1 MNPSQVHHKSL
12 AGINKLPA
20 DLWWA
25 WLKFITN
32 HWLGLTS
39 CQLICDEPDW
49 SSSHHWLGL
58 TSCQLICDEPDWSSS
73 QITGWDW
80 KVASWFVMNLTEV
93 HHKSLAGINKLP
105 ADLWWTWLKFI
116 TNHWLGLT
124 SCQLICDEPAWSS
137 SQITGW
143 DWKVASWFAMNF
155 SQICMHACASMLVS
169 PCSMCMRLQPGR
181 GLHPSPFLVS
191 SFNSPWQPVT
201 PLVHPTVSW
210 RDEIF
215 RSTETVPGGST

>member
-1 MNPSQVHHKSL
+1 MSLTEVHHKSL

-39 CQLICDEPDW
+39 CQLICDEP
-49 SSSHHWLGL
+49 
-58 TSCQLICDEPDWSSS
+58 EWSSS

-124 SCQLICDEPAWSS
+124 SCQLICDEPARSS

-143 DWKVASWFAMNF
+143 GWKVASWFAMNL
-155 SQICMHACASMLVS
+155 SQVHRKSFDLFWERFCDEKVANWLKSCRRYVCTHVPVCWWVHAVCVCVFNLAGG
-169 PCSMCMRLQPGR
+169 CT
-181 GLHPSPFLVS
+181 HPLF
-191 SFNSPWQPVT
+191 
-201 PLVHPTVSW
+201 
-210 RDEIF
+210 
-215 RSTETVPGGST
+215 

>member
-1 MNPSQVHHKSL
+1 MS
-12 AGINKLPA
+12 
-20 DLWWA
+20 
-25 WLKFITN
+25 
-32 HWLGLTS
+32 
-39 CQLICDEPDW
+39 
-49 SSSHHWLGL
+49 
-58 TSCQLICDEPDWSSS
+58 
-73 QITGWDW
+73 
-80 KVASWFVMNLTEV
+80 LTEV

-124 SCQLICDEPAWSS
+124 SCQLICDEPDWSSSQITGWGWKVASWFVMNLTEVHHKSLAGINKLPADLWWNWSS

-143 DWKVASWFAMNF
+143 DWKVASRYV
-155 SQICMHACASMLVS
+155 CTHVPVMLVS

-215 RSTETVPGGST
+215 RPTETVPGGST